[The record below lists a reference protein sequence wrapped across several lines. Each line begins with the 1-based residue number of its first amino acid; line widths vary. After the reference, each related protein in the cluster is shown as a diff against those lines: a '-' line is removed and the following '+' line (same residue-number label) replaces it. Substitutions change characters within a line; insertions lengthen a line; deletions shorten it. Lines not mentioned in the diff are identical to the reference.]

1 MSAQSWQ
8 QLIAVSQLDGA
19 ALSNTTTP
27 TSILPQQAKITL
39 APALSLTVPGQVL
52 RIKGAARLSNLT
64 AAPGNLTLDVRF
76 GSTVVFSGGAMPLS
90 ATANTNL
97 PIWYEILLT
106 LRAVGS
112 SANFMGQGMAWGV
125 PLGSTTVV
133 GTVMMPATAPAVG
146 SNFDST
152 ASQQVDHFATFSVAN
167 AANSITLHQYTVELL
182 N

>member
-1 MSAQSWQ
+1 MSAQSWT
-8 QLIAVSQLDGA
+8 QLIAVAQLDGP
-19 ALSNTTTP
+19 ALTNTTTP

-39 APALSLTVPGQVL
+39 SPGALTGPGQAL
-52 RIKGAARLSNLT
+52 RIRGAVRVSNLT
-64 AAPGNLTLDVRF
+64 AVPGNLTLDIRF
-76 GSTVVFSGGAMPLS
+76 GSTVIFNGAAMALS
-90 ATANTNL
+90 TTANTNL
-97 PIWYEILLT
+97 PVWYEILLT

-112 SANFMGQGMAWGV
+112 SANFMGQGIAWGV
-125 PLGSTTVV
+125 PLGATTVV
-133 GTVMMPATAPAVG
+133 GTVLMPATAPAVG